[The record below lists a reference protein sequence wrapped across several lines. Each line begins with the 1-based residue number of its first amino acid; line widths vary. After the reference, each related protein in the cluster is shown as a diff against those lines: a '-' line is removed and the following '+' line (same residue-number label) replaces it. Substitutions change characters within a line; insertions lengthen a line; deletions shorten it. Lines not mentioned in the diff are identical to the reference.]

1 MTKRM
6 RTPTLWA
13 LLIGAML
20 ASAYV
25 IVAKNGPAMSG
36 SGRETPAGV
45 FH

>member
-13 LLIGAML
+13 LLIATML

-25 IVAKNGPAMSG
+25 IVAKNGAAMSG
-36 SGRETPAGV
+36 SGEELPAGM